1 MEKVEQ
7 THSDSRTGRIERLAG
22 VLAVAGGV
30 LICFAAVLVTVSVAG
45 RRLFN
50 KPIPG
55 DYEMVEISVG
65 VAVFAF
71 LAYTAAKSG
80 HIAVDTFTLKLRP
93 RVNAV
98 IDGLW
103 ELVLAGF
110 LGFFSWGLLTGG
122 LNARAYG
129 ETLIQLAWPIW
140 PVYVACSLLAAL
152 ACLVTLAVALL
163 KLGGGK

>member
-7 THSDSRTGRIERLAG
+7 PRIGRVERLAG
-22 VLAVAGGV
+22 LLAVAGGI
-30 LICFAAVLVTVSVAG
+30 LICFSAVLVTISVAG

-50 KPIPG
+50 KPVPG

-65 VAVFAF
+65 IAVFAF

-93 RVNAV
+93 RLTAV
-98 IDGLW
+98 IDGVW
-103 ELVLAGF
+103 DLVLAAF
-110 LGFFSWGLLTGG
+110 LGFFSWGLLAGG

-140 PVYVACSLLAAL
+140 PVYLVCSLLAAL
-152 ACLVTLAVALL
+152 ACLVTLAIALL
-163 KLGGGK
+163 KIKGSP

>member
-7 THSDSRTGRIERLAG
+7 THSDPRTGRIERLAG

-55 DYEMVEISVG
+55 DYEMVEISMG

>member
-1 MEKVEQ
+1 MEKVE
-7 THSDSRTGRIERLAG
+7 HARVGRVERLAG
-22 VLAVAGGV
+22 LMAIAGGI
-30 LICFAAVLVTVSVAG
+30 LICFAAVLVTISVAG

-98 IDGLW
+98 IDGFW
-103 ELVLAGF
+103 DLVLAAF
-110 LGFFSWGLLTGG
+110 LGFFSWGLFAGG

-140 PVYVACSLLAAL
+140 PVYIACSLLAAL
-152 ACLVTLAVALL
+152 ACLVTLAVALR
-163 KLGGGK
+163 KIGGRP

>member
-7 THSDSRTGRIERLAG
+7 THSDPRTGRIERLAG

-152 ACLVTLAVALL
+152 ACLVTLAVAVL

>member
-7 THSDSRTGRIERLAG
+7 PRISRVERLAG
-22 VLAVAGGV
+22 LLAVAGGI
-30 LICFAAVLVTVSVAG
+30 LICFAAVLVTISVAG

-50 KPIPG
+50 KPVPG

-65 VAVFAF
+65 IAVFAF

-93 RVNAV
+93 RLTAV
-98 IDGLW
+98 IDGVW
-103 ELVLAGF
+103 DLVLAAF
-110 LGFFSWGLLTGG
+110 LGFFSWGLLAGG

-140 PVYVACSLLAAL
+140 PVYLVCSLLAAL

-163 KLGGGK
+163 KIKGSP

>member
-7 THSDSRTGRIERLAG
+7 PRIGRVERLAG
-22 VLAVAGGV
+22 LLAVAGGI
-30 LICFAAVLVTVSVAG
+30 LICFAAVLVTISVAG

-50 KPIPG
+50 KPVPG

-65 VAVFAF
+65 IAVFAF

-93 RVNAV
+93 RLTAV
-98 IDGLW
+98 IDGIW
-103 ELVLAGF
+103 DLVLAAF
-110 LGFFSWGLLTGG
+110 LGFFSWGLLAGG

-140 PVYVACSLLAAL
+140 PVYLVCSLLAAL

-163 KLGGGK
+163 KIKGSP

>member
-1 MEKVEQ
+1 MQKVE
-7 THSDSRTGRIERLAG
+7 HARAGRVERLAG
-22 VLAVAGGV
+22 LLAVTGGI
-30 LICFAAVLVTVSVAG
+30 LICFAAVLVTISVAG

-50 KPIPG
+50 RPILG

-71 LAYTAAKSG
+71 LAYTAAKGG

-98 IDGLW
+98 IDGVWDLI
-103 ELVLAGF
+103 LAAF
-110 LGFFSWGLLTGG
+110 LGFFSWGLLAGG

-140 PVYVACSLLAAL
+140 PVYLACSLLAAL

-163 KLGGGK
+163 KIRGRK

>member
-7 THSDSRTGRIERLAG
+7 THSDPRTGRIERLAG

-30 LICFAAVLVTVSVAG
+30 LICFAAVLVTVSVVG

>member
-1 MEKVEQ
+1 MEKVE
-7 THSDSRTGRIERLAG
+7 HPSRDRRAGGIERLAG
-22 VLAVAGGV
+22 LLAVIGGL
-30 LICFAAVLVTVSVAG
+30 LISFAAVLVTVSVVG

-93 RVNAV
+93 RVNAA

-103 ELVLAGF
+103 DLVLAGF

-140 PVYVACSLLAAL
+140 PVYFACSLLAAL
-152 ACLVTLAVALL
+152 ACLVTLAVAFL

>member
-7 THSDSRTGRIERLAG
+7 THSDPRTGRIERLAG

>member
-1 MEKVEQ
+1 MQKVE
-7 THSDSRTGRIERLAG
+7 HARAGRVERLAG
-22 VLAVAGGV
+22 LLAVTGGI
-30 LICFAAVLVTVSVAG
+30 LICFAAVLVTISVAG
-45 RRLFN
+45 RRLLN
-50 KPIPG
+50 RPIPG

-98 IDGLW
+98 IDGVWDLI
-103 ELVLAGF
+103 LAAF
-110 LGFFSWGLLTGG
+110 LGFFSWGLLAGG

-140 PVYVACSLLAAL
+140 PIYLACSLLAAL

-163 KLGGGK
+163 KIRGRK